1 MVVFPKRDKLYN
13 MVSEKL
19 EKPIAV
25 LSSKDPKSLLQEH
38 CQKMNWSLPMYD
50 VTNIT
55 GQAHKQTFNV
65 SVSVQNQQT
74 DGIGTS
80 KKLEDKTLLQK
91 CYTC

>member
-1 MVVFPKRDKLYN
+1 
-13 MVSEKL
+13 
-19 EKPIAV
+19 
-25 LSSKDPKSLLQEH
+25 
-38 CQKMNWSLPMYD
+38 MNWSLPMYD

-80 KKLEDKTLLQK
+80 KKLAEQNAASKMLHMLGISND
-91 CYTC
+91 